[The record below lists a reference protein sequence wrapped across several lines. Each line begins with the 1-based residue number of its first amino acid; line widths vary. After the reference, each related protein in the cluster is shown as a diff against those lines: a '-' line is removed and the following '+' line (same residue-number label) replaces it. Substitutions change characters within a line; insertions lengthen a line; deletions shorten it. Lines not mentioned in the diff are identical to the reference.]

1 MINGMLG
8 CDTPEKQLKSGITNG
23 MALTLQKLLR
33 NDGVERDGSSN
44 YFPQN
49 VNKPTSV
56 NQMHFSDIQ
65 LAAVNIFDDERRVSD
80 VQGWV

>member
-8 CDTPEKQLKSGITNG
+8 CDTPEKQLKSGI
-23 MALTLQKLLR
+23 ALTLQKLIR
-33 NDGVERDGSSN
+33 NPGIERDNSSN

-56 NQMHFSDIQ
+56 NQMHFSDMQ
-65 LAAVNIFDDERRVSD
+65 LAAVNIFDEERRVSD
-80 VQGWV
+80 V